1 MASTTQSASGLAGST
16 NVANAGPNLVYSQG
30 GGKTK
35 EAKALNSAIQIN
47 PNNMVDL
54 LKSGQQAQQ
63 QYYQQGLQ
71 YYTQAVNTASQQI
84 QQSYNTANAT
94 LQPISIAGQQAM
106 AEQMKMLGLQPIS
119 LTSSYANR
127 LNGIGVSNTTD
138 LQNQMQSA
146 ENLTDPAARAAAKQ
160 DIISKLNT
168 LNIPNIPFDFN
179 AVKRAAFVSPDEH
192 QLALQNLRD
201 QYNGGQSFKHEE
213 AYLSDPRTGSSA
225 KQQAAASVASMRQA
239 YDAADAKAADLETQ
253 NAAAYAATNT
263 AANAEATLK
272 RNKLQGL
279 INDYNQFY
287 SPESQKAYTG
297 EEVGAKLAAT
307 PGYANQLA
315 SGTAAIAR
323 RGAAVGML
331 NSGNTLA
338 SLLEYG
344 QGLAANTFSQY
355 MGNLNSISGLGA
367 QFTNSIA
374 NNQVGE
380 GAAQSSLA
388 TGLGSAGAQ
397 TYNNIGNSINS
408 SNAAQ
413 ANLLFSTAQANA
425 AFQYNQKQANLERQ
439 QAASNAAL
447 GATAGIMNA
456 GTNAAQFGYN
466 VYQNQQQ
473 ANSFAAN
480 SGASFRPSGY
490 WSV

>member
-1 MASTTQSASGLAGST
+1 MASTTQSASGVAGST

-35 EAKALNSAIQIN
+35 EAQALNSAVQIN
-47 PNNMVDL
+47 PNNMVNL

-127 LNGIGVSNTTD
+127 LSGIGVSNTAD
-138 LQNQMQSA
+138 LQKQIQSA
-146 ENLTDPAARAAAKQ
+146 ENLADPAARAAAKQ

-168 LNIPNIPFDFN
+168 LNTPFDL
-179 AVKRAAFVSPDEH
+179 AGKKAALAAPDEH
-192 QLALQNLRD
+192 QLGLQNIRN
-201 QYNGGQSFKHEE
+201 QYNKGQPFSQEE
-213 AYLSDPRTGSSA
+213 AYLSEKNMGFNARRD
-225 KQQAAASVASMRQA
+225 AAASAASMKQD
-239 YDAADAKAADLETQ
+239 YDAKVADLELQ
-253 NAAAYAATNT
+253 NAAA
-263 AANAEATLK
+263 TLTG
-272 RNKLQGL
+272 NKLQGL
-279 INDYNQFY
+279 TNDYNQFY

-297 EEVGAKLAAT
+297 EEVGAKLAST
-307 PGYANQLA
+307 PGYENQLA
-315 SGTAAIAR
+315 SGTSAIAR

-413 ANLLFSTAQANA
+413 ANLLQQTAQANA
-425 AFQYNQKQANLERQ
+425 AFQYNQKQANLDRQ

>member
-1 MASTTQSASGLAGST
+1 MASTTQSASGVAGST
-16 NVANAGPNLVYSQG
+16 NVANAGPNLFYSQG

-35 EAKALNSAIQIN
+35 ESKALNSAIQIN
-47 PNNMVDL
+47 PNNMVNL

-127 LNGIGVSNTTD
+127 LSGIGVSDTAD
-138 LQNQMQSA
+138 LQNQIQSA

-168 LNIPNIPFDFN
+168 LNTPFDL
-179 AVKRAAFVSPDEH
+179 VGKKAALDLPDEH
-192 QLALQNLRD
+192 QLGLQNIRNE
-201 QYNGGQSFKHEE
+201 YNKGQPFNYDWAKEE
-213 AYLSDPRTGSSA
+213 AWLADLNIGFKAR
-225 KQQAAASVASMRQA
+225 KNAAASAASMKED
-239 YDAADAKAADLETQ
+239 YNAKVADLELQ
-253 NAAAYAATNT
+253 NAAA
-263 AANAEATLK
+263 TLTG
-272 RNKLQGL
+272 NKLQGF

-307 PGYANQLA
+307 PGYESQLA

-413 ANLLFSTAQANA
+413 ANLLQQTAQANA
-425 AFQYNQKQANLERQ
+425 AFQYNQKQANLDRQ

>member
-138 LQNQMQSA
+138 LQNQIQSA

-168 LNIPNIPFDFN
+168 LNTPFDL
-179 AVKRAAFVSPDEH
+179 AGKKAALVAPDEH
-192 QLALQNLRD
+192 QLALQNVRN
-201 QYNGGQSFKHEE
+201 QYNAGQPFSQEE
-213 AYLSDPRTGSSA
+213 AYLSDKNIGFTARRD
-225 KQQAAASVASMRQA
+225 AAASAVSMKQD
-239 YDAADAKAADLETQ
+239 YNAKVADLETQ
-253 NAAAYAATNT
+253 NAAA
-263 AANAEATLK
+263 TLTG
-272 RNKLQGL
+272 NKLQGL
-279 INDYNQFY
+279 TNDYNQFY

-297 EEVGAKLAAT
+297 EEVGAKLAST
-307 PGYANQLA
+307 PGYENQLA

-413 ANLLFSTAQANA
+413 ANLLQQTAQANA
-425 AFQYNQKQANLERQ
+425 AFQYNQKQANLDRQ

-456 GTNAAQFGYN
+456 GTNAAAWGYN

-490 WSV
+490 WQV